1 MDIHLTAYVIFSLFG
16 LSSGLVCGKQGA
28 DIVFVLDSS
37 FSIWQ
42 RHFQKQLKFVV
53 NVIDQ
58 FPIGKNQGD
67 FHVAVITYSENV
79 TVELHLKD
87 FVDKENLKKAVMR
100 IQRPSE
106 GGTYTF
112 RALKY
117 ARQRMFT
124 TRNGGRTYSDKIII
138 VITDGLSQ
146 NTTATRLEAARAH
159 YEGIQVFAIGVG
171 GVDRQELELIASEPA
186 RSHVFTVDK
195 FDFLDTIKRKVA
207 RQTCR
212 VPKNHRKN
220 DRRSDMDPSV
230 AYKNHHKKKKCGGKP
245 ADVFFLLD
253 SSSSIWLPDF
263 HKQLRFVEHVIDL
276 LNTTNGNTRIGLVT
290 FSNQVR
296 LVMRLGSPDNKQKI
310 KEMLTRS
317 DIYLTGG
324 STDTANA
331 IGFVR
336 DVGFNPKE
344 ARSGVAHIMIVITD
358 GQSSDQQATAYHA
371 KMAHDAGIYVF
382 AIGVGK
388 DTDYHE
394 LKQMASDPDVNFVF
408 RVGAYDALES
418 IKHILVIKTCK
429 VADERP
435 MRSPPALF
443 PKRHMDVMFLVDEC
457 QFARPQLQLVKN
469 FIAGSVNEMHV
480 APYWTRVGVFSS
492 QCSTQHNDIYLAEH
506 RTSQGFIDDFNKP
519 VTHNMVWLMRRLRHH
534 GFKTNN
540 GGRGDAPH
548 VAIVFVNEKL
558 ERLEHTVREANR
570 ARFQKIKVF
579 VVAIGRT
586 YSLHE
591 VRKLADRDY
600 YIQVRDVQSLRGHT
614 RHFLDTILKGL

>member
-230 AYKNHHKKKKCGGKP
+230 AYKNHHKKK
-245 ADVFFLLD
+245 
-253 SSSSIWLPDF
+253 
-263 HKQLRFVEHVIDL
+263 
-276 LNTTNGNTRIGLVT
+276 
-290 FSNQVR
+290 
-296 LVMRLGSPDNKQKI
+296 M
-310 KEMLTRS
+310 
-317 DIYLTGG
+317 
-324 STDTANA
+324 
-331 IGFVR
+331 
-336 DVGFNPKE
+336 
-344 ARSGVAHIMIVITD
+344 
-358 GQSSDQQATAYHA
+358 
-371 KMAHDAGIYVF
+371 
-382 AIGVGK
+382 
-388 DTDYHE
+388 
-394 LKQMASDPDVNFVF
+394 
-408 RVGAYDALES
+408 
-418 IKHILVIKTCK
+418 
-429 VADERP
+429 ADERP